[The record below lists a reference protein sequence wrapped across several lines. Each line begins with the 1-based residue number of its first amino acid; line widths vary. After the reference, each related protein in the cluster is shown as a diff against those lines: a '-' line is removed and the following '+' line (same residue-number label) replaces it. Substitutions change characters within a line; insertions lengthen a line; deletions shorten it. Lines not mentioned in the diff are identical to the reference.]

1 LKKYEKTISKTRN
14 DLNLQKNFFPID
26 TEENSLTFLKE
37 NSNEKKK
44 ENKHVSKKKLPSPI
58 KLTKNFQ
65 NKHEEEFF
73 CEYEYDS
80 QISKSLKL
88 EELNFRKIV

>member
-1 LKKYEKTISKTRN
+1 MNDLQLKK
-14 DLNLQKNFFPID
+14 NFYPMD
-26 TEENSLTFLKE
+26 TEENCLTFIRE

-44 ENKHVSKKKLPSPI
+44 ENNSESKKKLPSPI
-58 KLTKNFQ
+58 KISKNFL

-88 EELNFRKIV
+88 EELNFSKKIFLIGKMF